1 VVAERQGFES
11 PHLHQVPEG
20 ALVPCHLSLL
30 HAAGLRLTRTMTRR
44 SSSGWTLGA
53 RFEEDVVETHL
64 DTLVEA

>member
-1 VVAERQGFES
+1 MQR
-11 PHLHQVPEG
+11 
-20 ALVPCHLSLL
+20 
-30 HAAGLRLTRTMTRR
+30 LRLTRTMTRR